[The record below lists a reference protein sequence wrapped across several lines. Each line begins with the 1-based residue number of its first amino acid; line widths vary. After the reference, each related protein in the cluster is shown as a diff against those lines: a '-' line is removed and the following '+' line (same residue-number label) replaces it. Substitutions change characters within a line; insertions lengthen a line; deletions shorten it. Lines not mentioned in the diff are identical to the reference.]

1 MILGSLSSW
10 KHEIRF
16 LTADIA
22 AAVEELVKLSERNPE
37 PGKIEM
43 NGDKMYATVM
53 EFDAKPLEEQVAEKH
68 EQYVDVHYLFE
79 GEETIGWFP
88 QRDGLDPFQAYDS
101 DADYM
106 LYAPADDEVLLK
118 LKPGMFAVFYP
129 HDIHRPGM
137 GKPSARIKKAV
148 VKVRIE

>member
-10 KHEIRF
+10 KLESRF
-16 LTADIA
+16 LTADLA
-22 AAVEELVKLSERNPE
+22 AAVEELVKLSERYPG

-43 NGDKMYATVM
+43 NGDKMYANVM
-53 EFDAKPLEEQVAEKH
+53 EFDAKAADEQIAEKH
-68 EQYVDVHYLFE
+68 ELYIDVHYLFE

-88 QRDGLDPFQAYDS
+88 QRDGLEPTKAYDS

-118 LKPGMFAVFYP
+118 MTPGMFAVFYP

-137 GKPSARIKKAV
+137 GEPSARIKKAV
-148 VKVRIE
+148 VKVRV

>member
-10 KHEIRF
+10 KHESRY

-22 AAVEELVKLSERNPE
+22 AAVEELVKLAVRNPE

-43 NGDKMYATVM
+43 NGDKMYANVM
-53 EFDAKPLEEQVAEKH
+53 EFDAKSMEEQVAEKH
-68 EQYVDVHYLFE
+68 ELYIDVHYLFD

-88 QRDGLDPFQAYDS
+88 QRDGVEPAKAYDS

-106 LYAPADDEVLLK
+106 LYTPADDEVLLK
-118 LKPGMFAVFYP
+118 MKPGMFAVFYP

-137 GKPSARIKKAV
+137 GEPSTRIKKAV
-148 VKVRIE
+148 VKVRV